1 MEEFKEQNERQL
13 KLIETLKN
21 ELERLKKENDVYRRF
36 NKTHKNNQE
45 GNILEKLIEKS
56 QKEFVDLKNIHL
68 KKVTEIQ
75 Q

>member
-1 MEEFKEQNERQL
+1 LEEFKEQNERQL

>member
-56 QKEFVDLKNIHL
+56 
-68 KKVTEIQ
+68 
-75 Q
+75 

>member
-1 MEEFKEQNERQL
+1 M
-13 KLIETLKN
+13 
-21 ELERLKKENDVYRRF
+21 ERLKKENDVYRRF